1 MEPNTW
7 RGRDTFWKI
16 LSLPICAS
24 CMPNVLA
31 FRRVL
36 QHPRKRYFPTVRDSN
51 VWDRKLHE
59 IVNDKSQ
66 RVISSVLSSTKS
78 LNESRVCERCTLR
91 KLGNLGKNT
100 FLLLQSFYFQFLTFY
115 ICVCDLYLIDNV
127 VLLYLFAVKGTEY
140 SY

>member
-7 RGRDTFWKI
+7 RGRDTFSKI

-24 CMPNVLA
+24 CMPNVLG

-36 QHPRKRYFPTVRDSN
+36 QHPRKVYFPTVGDSN
-51 VWDRKLHE
+51 VWDGKLHE

-78 LNESRVCERCTLR
+78 FNELSSLWKMYLAKT
-91 KLGNLGKNT
+91 GKSWKKYFPSFAV
-100 FLLLQSFYFQFLTFY
+100 FLLSISYVFYLCLWFVFDWWCGTS
-115 ICVCDLYLIDNV
+115 
-127 VLLYLFAVKGTEY
+127 LFVR
-140 SY
+140 S